1 MFDFPFFEQSLACSF
16 TYPLSSFLGLFF
28 WLGMVIY
35 LTPIPALDLKPF
47 YMKTGVF
54 IILLF
59 SFHLSLMAQVGI
71 GTSNPNNSAQL
82 EVSSTAKGFLPPRMT
97 VAQRAAILNPA
108 QGLMIYCTN
117 CGANGEPEYYNG
129 STWLNM
135 SGGAPARATPTVS
148 VTVGSYIYNGTAQGP
163 TSATNSG
170 TATSY
175 TFAYSGTGSTSYGP
189 SSTRPTNAGTYSV
202 IASINA
208 SPDGNYAAAS
218 SSATAFTISKAIPVV
233 TPVIGSYSYNL
244 ASPTPQGPSAATNT
258 GTGSSYTFSY
268 TGTGVNMYGPT
279 ATKPTD
285 GGTYEVVVT
294 VAASTDGNY
303 AAASSSP
310 TAFRISTSLS
320 LGNTYG
326 GGKVAYILQPGDNGY
341 DANQQHGFIISGDL
355 TATNTDIIWGTYAV
369 FIGATSGLVTGTTPG
384 PDLGTGLSNTN
395 MIVASEGSGTNYA
408 AGLARSYT
416 GGGYTNWYLPSYAE
430 LYAILPNR
438 NIIGLTFNRHSYW
451 TSTEDDPYNANMLFI
466 GNAGNNGPADKSI
479 AQAGV
484 RAIRSF

>member
-1 MFDFPFFEQSLACSF
+1 
-16 TYPLSSFLGLFF
+16 
-28 WLGMVIY
+28 
-35 LTPIPALDLKPF
+35 
-47 YMKTGVF
+47 MKTGLF
-54 IILLF
+54 ITLLIFITF
-59 SFHLSLMAQVGI
+59 SLTAQVGI
-71 GTSNPNNSAQL
+71 GTNNPDASAKL
-82 EVSSTAKGFLPPRMT
+82 DISSTTKGFLPPRMT
-97 VAQRAAILNPA
+97 VAQRAAISNPA
-108 QGLMIYCTN
+108 QGLIIYCTN
-117 CGANGEPEYYNG
+117 CGTNGEPEYFNG
-129 STWLNM
+129 SSWLNM
-135 SGGAPARATPTVS
+135 SGGAAAKATPTVS
-148 VTVGSYIYNGTAQGP
+148 VTVGSYTFNGTAQGP
-163 TSATNSG
+163 NSATNSG

-175 TFAYSGTGSTSYGP
+175 TYSYSGTGSTSYGP

-233 TPVIGSYSYNL
+233 TPVIGTYSYNL

-285 GGTYEVVVT
+285 GGTYVVVVT
-294 VAASTDGNY
+294 VAASPDGNY

-326 GGKVAYILQPGDNGY
+326 GGKVVYILQPGDNGY

-355 TATNTDIIWGTYAV
+355 TASGTDIIWGTYGV
-369 FIGATSGLVTGTTPG
+369 FIGATSGLVTGYTPG
-384 PDLGTGLSNTN
+384 PDLGTGYSNTN
-395 MIVASEGSGTNYA
+395 MIVASEGTGTNYA

-416 GGGYTNWYLPSYAE
+416 GGGYTNWYLPTVAE
-430 LYAILPNR
+430 LSACLQNR
-438 NIIGLTFNRHSYW
+438 YTVGLTFNRAYYW
-451 TSTEDDPYNANMLFI
+451 TSTEYDSDNAYKQYV
-466 GNAGNNGPADKSI
+466 GNNTGPGSDPGVKNF